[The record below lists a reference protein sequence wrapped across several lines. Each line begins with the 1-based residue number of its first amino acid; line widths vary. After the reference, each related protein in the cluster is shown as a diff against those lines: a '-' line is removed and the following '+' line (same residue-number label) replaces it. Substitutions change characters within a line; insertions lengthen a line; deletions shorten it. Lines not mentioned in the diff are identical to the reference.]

1 MNEEQTINELVDKVR
16 ILEQQVEQCQLQII
30 KLNNLKKELMTKIT
44 NDIEN
49 YSNEINKIYM
59 SINYDAKK
67 ELRKIGF
74 NS

>member
-59 SINYDAKK
+59 SINYDVKE

>member
-1 MNEEQTINELVDKVR
+1 MEDKETINELVDKVR

-44 NDIEN
+44 HDIEN
-49 YSNEINKIYM
+49 YSNEINKIYR
-59 SINYDAKK
+59 SINYDVKE

>member
-1 MNEEQTINELVDKVR
+1 MEDKETINELVDKVR

-59 SINYDAKK
+59 SINYDVKE

>member
-30 KLNNLKKELMTKIT
+30 KLNNLKKELMAKIT

-49 YSNEINKIYM
+49 YSNEINKIYK
-59 SINYDAKK
+59 SINYDVKE